1 MDAPHRRLAATL
13 RQRILDGTYP
23 PGSKFP
29 SIRAIAAEHHVGL
42 GAAYQA
48 VALLR
53 TEGLLDG
60 EPRRRLTV
68 AHPVGVRTLADPD
81 ADWPHGHGDTERTSV
96 RASDELAARL
106 GIEPRTSVQRQRVEL
121 LDPDGRPA
129 ILMTTWRRGR
139 ARAHVGCRLSV
150 RMHRM
155 TRAESD
161 LLGLAVGTPTLLVE
175 RTRLDVAGSVVEVAD
190 LVLPADRWTVGM

>member
-29 SIRAIAAEHHVGL
+29 TVRAIAAEHGVGL
-42 GAAYQA
+42 GTSYQA
-48 VALLR
+48 VAILR
-53 TEGLLDG
+53 RAGDLVG
-60 EPRRRLTV
+60 EPRKRLEV

-81 ADWPHGHGDTERTSV
+81 AQWPHEQALHDRTRP
-96 RASDELAARL
+96 RASEDLATRL
-106 GIEPRTSVQRQRVEL
+106 GIKPGLTVTRERWEL

-129 ILMTTWRRGR
+129 ILLTTWRRGR
-139 ARAHVGCRLSV
+139 ARGHGSYRLSV
-150 RMHRM
+150 RTHSM
-155 TRAESD
+155 TREEGGI
-161 LLGLAVGTPTLLVE
+161 LGFPTGTPALLVE
-175 RTRLDVAGSVVEVAD
+175 RARLDAAGSVVEVAD